1 MSYDYGLKEISKAT
15 GLTGIEAKHIATS
28 LKKQNIGFDV
38 VDWKTLGEESRDFGD
53 RTKVVKQKLGQMYG
67 ISTGIVKSDIG
78 NLNQAFNE
86 SQEDFF
92 TAPLREINERRSK
105 RARMI
110 DYNLQ
115 AKQTF
120 HSYDKEGVKKWKKH
134 PNRFDIF
141 GVDDKW

>member
-92 TAPLREINERRSK
+92 TAPL
-105 RARMI
+105 
-110 DYNLQ
+110 
-115 AKQTF
+115 
-120 HSYDKEGVKKWKKH
+120 
-134 PNRFDIF
+134 
-141 GVDDKW
+141 